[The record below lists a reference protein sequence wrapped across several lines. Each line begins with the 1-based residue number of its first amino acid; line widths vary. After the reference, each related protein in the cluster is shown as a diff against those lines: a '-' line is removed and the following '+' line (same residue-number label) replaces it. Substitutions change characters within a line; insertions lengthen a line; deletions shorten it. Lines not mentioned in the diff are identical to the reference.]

1 MEGAADFDGVFEG
14 EAEGVVDGVFDGAS
28 GRSEPRP
35 VGEADRSAGAV
46 ELPPWVSRSG
56 APPVRTWSAA
66 VVLPVV

>member
-1 MEGAADFDGVFEG
+1 MEGAVSFDEVFEG
-14 EAEGVVDGVFDGAS
+14 EADGVLDGVLLGAP
-28 GRSEPRP
+28 GRSEPRL

-46 ELPPWVSRSG
+46 ELPPWVSSSG